1 MMTQLELACQG
12 KITQEMEI
20 VARKENL
27 TLETVRSLVAEGKAV
42 IPANKMRQNRNIVGF
57 GSQLRTKVSAS
68 IGTPKNG
75 REYAGELAKLEKAI
89 AAGTDSI
96 MDLSLGG
103 DLDYMRREVLKRTEL
118 PVGTLPIYQTCME
131 ASLSKGIL
139 ALTPEDFIK
148 DIAKQAKDGVDFMG
162 LHCGM
167 TRRTLDLAKS
177 QGRVNDVVSWGGS
190 LLAGWMLHHNE
201 ENPLYTYFN
210 HLLEVAVEYDVTLS
224 LADGLRPGCLADS
237 LDRAQ
242 VQELV
247 VLGELVDR
255 ARAAG
260 VQVMIKGPG
269 HAPWN
274 HLAATVQ
281 LMKQMCQGAPYF
293 VFGPI
298 ATDIAPGYDHITA
311 AIGGAF
317 ASAAGA
323 DFLCYVTPAE
333 HVRFPTGEDVYEGV
347 MAARVAAHIGD
358 LAKETKGAL
367 DLDLAMAQARKP
379 WNVAAQR
386 KLALDPAK
394 LGADGAESMEGTH
407 HCTRCRDKCS
417 MKVINE
423 YFARPLEYC

>member
-1 MMTQLELACQG
+1 MTQLEQALQG
-12 KITQEMEI
+12 KITEEMEE
-20 VARKENL
+20 VALREKLAPEAVL
-27 TLETVRSLVAEGKAV
+27 ALVAEGKVV
-42 IPANKMRQNRNIVGF
+42 IPVNKMRRYRKIVGF
-57 GSQLRTKVSAS
+57 GSQLKTKVSAS
-68 IGTPKNG
+68 IGTAKSG
-75 REYAGELAKLEKAI
+75 QDYESELAKLVKAV
-89 AAGTDSI
+89 AAGTDSV

-118 PVGTLPIYQTCME
+118 PVGTLPIYQTVME
-131 ASLSKGIL
+131 ASLTNGIL
-139 ALTPEDFIK
+139 DLAPEDLIN
-148 DIAKQAKDGVDFMG
+148 DIEKQAKDGVDFMG

-190 LLAGWMLHHNE
+190 LLAGWMLYHNE
-201 ENPLYTYFN
+201 ENPLYTYFDN
-210 HLLEVAVEYDVTLS
+210 ILEIASKYDVTLS

-260 VQVMIKGPG
+260 VQIMIKGPG

-274 HLAATVQ
+274 HLATTVQ

-311 AIGGAF
+311 AVGGAF
-317 ASAAGA
+317 AAAAGA

-333 HVRFPTGEDVYEGV
+333 HVRFPTEEDVYEGV

-358 LAKETKGAL
+358 LAKGTNGAM
-367 DLDLAMAQARKP
+367 DLDLAMAKARKP
-379 WNVAAQR
+379 WNVAEQR
-386 KLALDPAK
+386 KLALDPTK
-394 LGADGAESMEGTH
+394 LGAANEESMEGSH
-407 HCTRCRDKCS
+407 RCTRCADKCS

-423 YFARPLEYC
+423 FFGQPIEYC